1 MSYNKKVWKSGDR
14 ITKEA
19 LNNMENGIEAAHQ
32 NSGGSGTSYDDTEI
46 KTDINTIKTDLGTE
60 ELTTTA
66 KNVKGAVNEVAAQ
79 YKDIVNLSLTKH
91 TDGKVYIKKQDGT
104 LIGDGIEIS
113 GSDVDLSKITMSMS
127 GQTLKLM
134 NGGTQVA
141 TVEIPTATVT
151 DEQLTS
157 IIQSKIDDG
166 SLSALSIE
174 DGSITPNKTDFLN
187 KGNNTSIVNTNFTK
201 YYDLEHGYFGGKG
214 SYGTDLID
222 ISKANKIKAY
232 CGKNYVCWLSY
243 KMDDKT
249 TIMTLDKS
257 DNYPYLFFEESI
269 QLEDGNY
276 LFEYDLNALKKLGV
290 TQIILGFYGNEFN
303 KEVIQIELINENI
316 LNKKELSI
324 APSYEFK
331 ISNDN
336 IDDVSID
343 FEKINIYKSN
353 KIIDFRKKKG
363 TGFNTKLAGI
373 YGSNKNLYGGFV
385 DVSINK
391 TIYSKY
397 AISNKVS
404 TNYIPFRFGCYDADK
419 NLLYISSGFSAEGV
433 RDETGVIGTP
443 IASAYTMNGLEEVT
457 EETLYG
463 MCIQKI
469 TFPEEVKY
477 IVFTDSPSYN
487 VGSYQSFDSKYF
499 CIGFEL
505 IDDLYL
511 TNDKYYKGIN
521 PNLKNIISEIA
532 QIKSTENEEPKRLAC
547 IGDSLTNWGGGDNSN
562 NGFLKPIYE
571 KLGINITNLGLA
583 GETWEISKPSDGS
596 TVDIKN
602 VTGTS
607 AIGRVNKIVS
617 DNIGYDYILFF
628 MGTNTKNNGTLQSP
642 STDPYT
648 MCGAIKYCLETIMS
662 KFPKTIIGVILPP
675 MRVED
680 SHNIEGKST
689 METKGE
695 MIKTI
700 ANYYSVPVFDAHHE
714 SQIVAGNVVVIDG
727 KPNSGNGSLSDGV
740 HLGEI
745 GIYHLGRKLANWVSI
760 L

>member
-1 MSYNKKVWKSGDR
+1 
-14 ITKEA
+14 
-19 LNNMENGIEAAHQ
+19 
-32 NSGGSGTSYDDTEI
+32 
-46 KTDINTIKTDLGTE
+46 
-60 ELTTTA
+60 
-66 KNVKGAVNEVAAQ
+66 
-79 YKDIVNLSLTKH
+79 
-91 TDGKVYIKKQDGT
+91 
-104 LIGDGIEIS
+104 
-113 GSDVDLSKITMSMS
+113 
-127 GQTLKLM
+127 
-134 NGGTQVA
+134 
-141 TVEIPTATVT
+141 
-151 DEQLTS
+151 
-157 IIQSKIDDG
+157 
-166 SLSALSIE
+166 SALSIE

-201 YYDLEHGYFGGKG
+201 YYDPEHGYFGGKG